1 MLRRRKGERPG
12 MSIEAIPETPG
23 PSIVGRGLV
32 VTYGSGEHAI
42 RALDGVDVAIQR
54 GEFLCV
60 MGPSGSGKSTLLHV
74 LAGLIRPTAGEVLVA
89 GTAIHALPD
98 AEATRFRRRNVGLV
112 FQFFHLI
119 PTLTVEEN
127 VALSLLLD
135 GHRLAA
141 IRDRV
146 RSLAEF
152 LRVEHRLSHY
162 PASLSDGEM
171 QRVAIA
177 RALLAE
183 PKLVLADEPTGN
195 LDSKA
200 GDEVLAL
207 LRRACDERGVTTLL
221 VTHDLRAA
229 SYSDRVLMLQD
240 GRVADEVPT
249 RSDPGAG

>member
-1 MLRRRKGERPG
+1 MLRRRNGERPG

-23 PSIVGRGLV
+23 PSIAGRGIV

-249 RSDPGAG
+249 RSDPGAE